1 MREMKYS
8 GVEWMEDIPATWDM
22 IRFKDKYQ
30 SIKEIAGESST
41 EYERL
46 ALTLNGVIKRP
57 KDDSEGL
64 QPKAFDGYQI
74 LRENDFVF
82 KMIDLQNIST
92 SRVGLSPYTG
102 LVSPAYIRFRSK
114 NKNQFNKYV
123 YFYLMS
129 MYYNCVFNSLGGDGV
144 RSALNASDMGMLMIP
159 SPSEHEQ
166 RLIVEA
172 IERKIEKV
180 DALIA
185 NQEAQIEKLKA
196 YKQSLIT
203 EVVTK
208 GLDPNVPMKDSGVEW
223 IEKIPE
229 GWSVVPLKT
238 LFDFGKGLP
247 ITKENLVEE
256 GIPVISYGQI
266 HAKWNSGVT
275 IHEELKRFVGKEYL
289 VTNPSCLVKKGDF
302 IIADTSEDRE
312 GCGNAA
318 YVDTD
323 DTIFAG
329 YHTVILISKNPDVD
343 NKYLA
348 YLFLTDA
355 WRSQLRKRVSGI
367 KVFSVSRKFLSETSI
382 LVPDNASKMVERLD
396 EKCSH
401 IDRLIVIKQQKI
413 EKLNQY
419 KKSLIYEYVTG
430 KKEVM

>member
-1 MREMKYS
+1 MREMKNS
-8 GVEWMEDIPATWDM
+8 GTEWLSDIPHDWTLSNIGSLYTMRNVKVSDRDYPPLSVTMKGVVPQLETAAKTDAHDDRKLVRKGDFA
-22 IRFKDKYQ
+22 INSRSDRRG
-30 SIKEIAGESST
+30 SCGIADRDGSVSLINT
-41 EYERL
+41 IL
-46 ALTLNGVIKRP
+46 APRT
-57 KDDSEGL
+57 
-64 QPKAFDGYQI
+64 
-74 LRENDFVF
+74 
-82 KMIDLQNIST
+82 KMNPDYYNWLFHST
-92 SRVGLSPYTG
+92 SF
-102 LVSPAYIRFRSK
+102 ADE
-114 NKNQFNKYV
+114 
-123 YFYLMS
+123 FYRWGHGIVDDLWTTRWQEMKKIDVPVPS
-129 MYYNCVFNSLGGDGV
+129 YEEQ
-144 RSALNASDMGMLMIP
+144 AQIASTL
-159 SPSEHEQ
+159 ETECT
-166 RLIVEA
+166 
-172 IERKIEKV
+172 KV

-185 NQEAQIEKLKA
+185 NQEAQIVKLKA
-196 YKQSLIT
+196 YKQGLIT

-229 GWSVVPLKT
+229 GWNAVPLKT

-275 IHEELKRFVGKEYL
+275 IHEELKRFVNKEYL
-289 VTNPSCLVKKGDF
+289 ETNPSCLVKKGDF

-329 YHTVILISKNPDVD
+329 YHTVILISKKPNVD

-367 KVFSVSRKFLSETSI
+367 KVFSVSRKFLSETSVLI
-382 LVPDNASKMVERLD
+382 PDNASKMVELLD

-401 IDRLIVIKQQKI
+401 IDKLIFIKQQKI
-413 EKLNQY
+413 ERLNQY
-419 KKSLIYEYVTG
+419 KKSIIYEYVTG
-430 KKEVM
+430 KKEV

>member
-1 MREMKYS
+1 MRTMKES
-8 GVEWMEDIPATWDM
+8 GIEWVKDIPSTWDVAYLSAVLSERKHKNLGM
-22 IRFKDKYQ
+22 KENNLLSLSYGNVIRKDI
-30 SIKEIAGESST
+30 STNDGLLPESF
-41 EYERL
+41 EGY
-46 ALTLNGVIKRP
+46 NVIE
-57 KDDSEGL
+57 KDD
-64 QPKAFDGYQI
+64 I
-74 LRENDFVF
+74 VLRLT
-82 KMIDLQNIST
+82 DLQNDHRSL
-92 SRVGLSPYTG
+92 RTG
-102 LVSPAYIRFRSK
+102 LCKERGIITSAYCTLKKNSTKCDSRFLQYYLHSFDICK
-114 NKNQFNKYV
+114 G
-123 YFYLMS
+123 FYGM
-129 MYYNCVFNSLGGDGV
+129 GAGV
-144 RSALNASDMGMLMIP
+144 RQGLNYDGIRKIEIVLPPFA
-159 SPSEHEQ
+159 EQ
-166 RLIVEA
+166 ATIADCIVE
-172 IERKIEKV
+172 KTEKV

-185 NQEAQIEKLKA
+185 NQEAQIVKLKA

-229 GWSVVPLKT
+229 GWNAVPLKT

-275 IHEELKRFVGKEYL
+275 IHEELKRFVNKEYL
-289 VTNPSCLVKKGDF
+289 ETNPSCLVKKGDF

-318 YVDTD
+318 YVNTD

-329 YHTVILISKNPDVD
+329 YHTVVLISKKPNVD

-367 KVFSVSRKFLSETSI
+367 KVFSVSRKFLSETSVLI
-382 LVPDNASKMVERLD
+382 PDNASKMVELLD

-401 IDRLIVIKQQKI
+401 IDKLISIKQQKI
-413 EKLNQY
+413 ERLNQY
-419 KKSLIYEYVTG
+419 KKSIIYEYVTG
-430 KKEVM
+430 KKEV

>member
-223 IEKIPE
+223 IGNIAANH
-229 GWSVVPLKT
+229 SVWKLKFMLSEPMMYGANESGESKSEHSARYIRIT
-238 LFDFGKGLP
+238 DITADNSLKDDENNLYLANDKAEPYILSDKDILF
-247 ITKENLVEE
+247 
-256 GIPVISYGQI
+256 
-266 HAKWNSGVT
+266 ARSGGT
-275 IHEELKRFVGKEYL
+275 VGKSFMYREEYGR
-289 VTNPSCLVKKGDF
+289 S
-302 IIADTSEDRE
+302 A
-312 GCGNAA
+312 
-318 YVDTD
+318 
-323 DTIFAG
+323 FAG
-329 YHTVILISKNPDVD
+329 YLIKAKCNQKKLIPEYLLYYTQSSLYEIWKNMIFIQATIQNIGA
-343 NKYLA
+343 NKY
-348 YLFLTDA
+348 
-355 WRSQLRKRVSGI
+355 SNM
-367 KVFSVSRKFLSETSI
+367 E
-382 LVPDNASKMVERLD
+382 MVVMPIAEQKEMVDYLD
-396 EKCSH
+396 EKCSKV
-401 IDRLIVIKQQKI
+401 DSLIAIKNAKI
-413 EKLNQY
+413 EKLSQY

-430 KKEVM
+430 KKEVI